1 MSNYNK
7 VKSEGM
13 EVKFLIE
20 DIDCLVE
27 NDGYFNKLPMEKLL
41 QEYLS
46 TFADKVKEAVEEENA
61 QSLKDILNRCKTER
75 GLGVAIAN
83 FIINQEK

>member
-1 MSNYNK
+1 MLNENPMPNK
-7 VKSEGM
+7 PTTLRE
-13 EVKFLIE
+13 L
-20 DIDCLVE
+20 
-27 NDGYFNKLPMEKLL
+27 EKEFEEIIWDLDADDKGKAKGF
-41 QEYLS
+41 LS

-83 FIINQEK
+83 FIKTLTK